1 MGEKFKTIKQCRGE
15 WFSSLTSQSSM
26 QLIETTRPHA
36 EILKVE
42 KKNKIKTFCWYL
54 LN

>member
-42 KKNKIKTFCWYL
+42 KKIKLKLFVGTY
-54 LN
+54 